1 MINMKEI
8 NILRVMYIVLS
19 KRRYFFIAVFSAL
32 VMLSLYIISFS
43 FITPK
48 ILTDIGMIESVLSN
62 SSLQVT
68 LIILLTILFGI
79 WIAMQLYLRKEIKTN
94 KAQPIPIVEAGG
106 SIFSGFFGGLGALGG
121 CPACLVIIA
130 AVIGSTA
137 TTFIFEYR
145 TPILLLAIALIILS
159 VYTTSE
165 TIKRKCRWC
174 K

>member
-1 MINMKEI
+1 MTMKKA
-8 NILRVMYIVLS
+8 NILRIVHMVLS
-19 KRRYFFIAVFSAL
+19 KRKYFVIALFSAL
-32 VMLSLYIISFS
+32 VMLSLYITSFY
-43 FITPK
+43 FIIPG
-48 ILTDIGMIESVLSN
+48 ILTDIGMAKSVLSN
-62 SSLQVT
+62 SFLQVI

-79 WIAMQLYLRKEIKTN
+79 WIAMQFYLWKEIKTN
-94 KAQPIPIVEAGG
+94 GVQPIVEAGG
-106 SIFSGFFGGLGALGG
+106 SIISGFLGGLGALGG

-159 VYTTSE
+159 IYTTSKS
-165 TIKRKCRWC
+165 IKNKCVWC

>member
-1 MINMKEI
+1 M
-8 NILRVMYIVLS
+8 
-19 KRRYFFIAVFSAL
+19 
-32 VMLSLYIISFS
+32 
-43 FITPK
+43 
-48 ILTDIGMIESVLSN
+48 
-62 SSLQVT
+62 
-68 LIILLTILFGI
+68 

-106 SIFSGFFGGLGALGG
+106 SISSGFFGGLGAVAG

-137 TTFIFEYR
+137 TTFIVEYR

-159 VYTTSE
+159 IYTTSKSIE
-165 TIKRKCRWC
+165 NKCRWC

>member
-1 MINMKEI
+1 
-8 NILRVMYIVLS
+8 MYIVLS

-48 ILTDIGMIESVLSN
+48 ILTDIGMIKSVLSN

-68 LIILLTILFGI
+68 LVILLTILFGT

-94 KAQPIPIVEAGG
+94 RAQSIIATGG
-106 SIFSGFFGGLGALGG
+106 SIFSGFFGGLGAVGG

-137 TTFIFEYR
+137 ITFIFKYR

-159 VYTTSE
+159 IYTTSE
-165 TIKRKCRWC
+165 TIKNKCRWC